1 MRVGRAVAG
10 HEVGS
15 HHCVAASAKA
25 AGYNDCDLGDL
36 QRGGER
42 CSPCHQLSAA
52 SYAPST
58 CRQATAAVMQAP
70 PTHLHA
76 GHSSRHAGPTH
87 PPARRPQQPSCR
99 PHPPTCTQAT
109 AAVMQA
115 PPTHLH
121 AGHSSRHAGPTHPPA
136 RRPQQPSCRP
146 HPPTCRQATAAI
158 MHALALVAPGALDRP
173 VLWRKMRGIPLF
185 PHSSVKCVPCK
196 YPTSCICQHSN
207 PPPSHSHSLSLN
219 TLPPSPSTLSLPL
232 PHTLHFLLPHTLT
245 PSSLTHSPTHL

>member
-76 GHSSRHAGPTH
+76 TPTY
-87 PPARRPQQPSCR
+87 
-99 PHPPTCTQAT
+99 PPT
-109 AAVMQA
+109 
-115 PPTHLH
+115 PP
-121 AGHSSRHAGPTHPPA
+121 
-136 RRPQQPSCRP
+136 P
-146 HPPTCRQATAAI
+146 HT
-158 MHALALVAPGALDRP
+158 
-173 VLWRKMRGIPLF
+173 
-185 PHSSVKCVPCK
+185 
-196 YPTSCICQHSN
+196 PTSHMQEAN
-207 PPPSHSHSLSLN
+207 
-219 TLPPSPSTLSLPL
+219 STLSLMQMQVA
-232 PHTLHFLLPHTLT
+232 
-245 PSSLTHSPTHL
+245 S

>member
-146 HPPTCRQATAAI
+146 HPPTCTQATAAV
-158 MHALALVAPGALDRP
+158 MQAP
-173 VLWRKMRGIPLF
+173 
-185 PHSSVKCVPCK
+185 
-196 YPTSCICQHSN
+196 
-207 PPPSHSHSLSLN
+207 
-219 TLPPSPSTLSLPL
+219 
-232 PHTLHFLLPHTLT
+232 
-245 PSSLTHSPTHL
+245 PTHLQAGHSSHHARLGFGGSWCAGPARVVEEDEGNSPLPTQFCEVCSLQVSNKLYMPTL